1 MSSEIASGNRLGI
14 AWYLL
19 VMPLGGVAEQM
30 NGRGNSRQPSRLS
43 EQQLTPARGRLA
55 SVRKPGNAPRALFYY
70 NRDMTKP
77 DLSGVSTKPGVYLM
91 HDDRGEILYV
101 GKAKNLKK
109 RVSSYWANYPRQ
121 ATKVK
126 VLLEKVARVE
136 TIVVQNEVE
145 ALILENELIKKHRP
159 QFNVLLRDD
168 KNYLYIRITM
178 QDEFPRIL
186 LARKVISDGAKY
198 FGPYTE
204 SRAVYGT
211 LKLIKKIFPICSS
224 SQQITSD
231 KINKGRLRACLN
243 YHLGICPGV
252 CLGKVSSEDYKETMR
267 QVARF
272 ISGQYEETIRGLRK
286 SMQQASDDRK
296 YELAGRL
303 RDGIEAIEKLTM
315 RQAVVS
321 TDVKNNTDIIGV
333 ARYLNK
339 AVIEL
344 MRMRGGKLLDSQKFA
359 LDSNYETT
367 DEEVL
372 SAFIR
377 DYYGRSEEIPAV
389 VLLPTELEDEQVVG
403 EWLSERLGKKVELVS
418 SVRGARKDLVGMAS
432 ENAKLHLGN
441 MAIKLGLEKRGNEE
455 GIIELKTILKLD
467 KLDRIEAYD
476 ISNTQ
481 GTDSVGSMVVFEDGK
496 MNKSQY
502 RRFKI
507 KTVKG
512 PNDYA
517 SLAEVLKRRFA
528 HSEGTNFARQPDL
541 IMIDGGKGQVSAVMK
556 ELREIHIPIIGVAKG
571 DHSAPKAKDDV
582 VIPGRAEPLVLP
594 NTAPAKYL
602 IQNIRD
608 EAHRF
613 ALGLHTH
620 LARKRMQESQLE
632 KISGVGAQT
641 RKKLIKR
648 FGSMAGVRLA
658 TDVELREVVGKSQ
671 MKAIR
676 EYLN

>member
-1 MSSEIASGNRLGI
+1 
-14 AWYLL
+14 
-19 VMPLGGVAEQM
+19 
-30 NGRGNSRQPSRLS
+30 
-43 EQQLTPARGRLA
+43 
-55 SVRKPGNAPRALFYY
+55 
-70 NRDMTKP
+70 MTKP
-77 DLSGVSTKPGVYLM
+77 DLSGISTKPGVYLM
-91 HDDRGEILYV
+91 RDSRGDVLYV
-101 GKAKNLKK
+101 GKAKNLKN
-109 RVSSYWANYPRQ
+109 RVKSYFSGVAGKQVSWERGGISPKTRIL
-121 ATKVK
+121 V
-126 VLLEKVARVE
+126 EKIARVE
-136 TIVVQNEVE
+136 TIVVGNEIE
-145 ALILENELIKKHRP
+145 ALVLENELIKKYRP

-178 QDEFPRIL
+178 QEEFPRIL
-186 LARKVISDGAKY
+186 LARKIVRDGAKY

-224 SQQITSD
+224 SQPITSE

-252 CLGKVSSEDYKETMR
+252 CLGKVSPEEYKQTMR
-267 QVARF
+267 GVARF
-272 ISGQYEETIRGLRK
+272 IGGQYEETIRSLK
-286 SMQQASDDRK
+286 KEMQEASHDRK
-296 YELAGRL
+296 YEVAARL
-303 RDGIEAIEKLTM
+303 RDGIVAIERLGM
-315 RQAVVS
+315 RQVVVS

-344 MRMRGGKLLDSQKFA
+344 MRMRSGKLLDSQKFA

-367 DEEVL
+367 DEEVVG
-372 SAFIR
+372 AFVR
-377 DYYGRSEEIPAV
+377 DYYNQSDEIPAL
-389 VLLPTELEDEQVVG
+389 VLVPVALEEAPVIAS
-403 EWLSERLGKKVELVS
+403 WLTTRLGKKVEVTHP
-418 SVRGARKDLVGMAS
+418 VRGTRKNLIAMAQ

-441 MAIKLGLEKRGNEE
+441 MSVKLGLEKRGNEE
-455 GIIELKTILKLD
+455 GVIQLKEILKLE
-467 KLDRIEAYD
+467 KLNRIEAYD

-481 GTDSVGSMVVFEDGK
+481 GVDSVGSMVVFEDGK

-507 KTVKG
+507 KTVEG

-517 SLAEVLKRRFA
+517 SLVEVLKRRFA
-528 HSEGTNFARQPDL
+528 HKSVSGEVFARKPDL
-541 IMIDGGKGQVSAVMK
+541 ILIDGGKGQVNAVMK
-556 ELREIHIPIIGVAKG
+556 ELGDIDIRIIGVAKG
-571 DHSAPKAKDDV
+571 DHSAPKAKDD
-582 VIPGRAEPLVLP
+582 IILPGRAEPLVLP

-632 KISGVGAQT
+632 KIPGVGAQT

-648 FGSMAGVRLA
+648 FGSMAGVRSA
-658 TDVELREVVGKSQ
+658 TDEQLREVVGESQ
-671 MKAIR
+671 VKAIR
-676 EYLN
+676 AYLD

>member
-1 MSSEIASGNRLGI
+1 MRDS
-14 AWYLL
+14 
-19 VMPLGGVAEQM
+19 
-30 NGRGNSRQPSRLS
+30 RGD
-43 EQQLTPARGRLA
+43 
-55 SVRKPGNAPRALFYY
+55 V
-70 NRDMTKP
+70 
-77 DLSGVSTKPGVYLM
+77 
-91 HDDRGEILYV
+91 LYV
-101 GKAKNLKK
+101 GKAKNLKN
-109 RVSSYWANYPRQ
+109 RVKSYFSGVAGKQVSWERGGISPKTRIL
-121 ATKVK
+121 V
-126 VLLEKVARVE
+126 EKIARVE
-136 TIVVQNEVE
+136 TIVVGNEIE
-145 ALILENELIKKHRP
+145 ALVLENELIKKYRP

-178 QDEFPRIL
+178 QEEFPRIL
-186 LARKVISDGAKY
+186 LARKIVRDGAKY

-224 SQQITSD
+224 SQPITSE

-252 CLGKVSSEDYKETMR
+252 CLGKVSPEEYKQTMR
-267 QVARF
+267 GVARF
-272 ISGQYEETIRGLRK
+272 IGGQYEETIRSLK
-286 SMQQASDDRK
+286 KEMQEASHDRK
-296 YELAGRL
+296 YEVAARL
-303 RDGIEAIEKLTM
+303 RDGIVAIERLGM
-315 RQAVVS
+315 RQVVVS

-344 MRMRGGKLLDSQKFA
+344 MRMRSGKLLDSQKFA

-367 DEEVL
+367 DEEVVG
-372 SAFIR
+372 AFVR
-377 DYYGRSEEIPAV
+377 DYYNQSDEIPAL
-389 VLLPTELEDEQVVG
+389 VLVPVALEEAPVIAS
-403 EWLSERLGKKVELVS
+403 WLTTRLGKKVEVTHP
-418 SVRGARKDLVGMAS
+418 VRGTRKNLIAMAQ

-441 MAIKLGLEKRGNEE
+441 MSVKLGLEKRGNEE
-455 GIIELKTILKLD
+455 GVIQLKEILKLE
-467 KLDRIEAYD
+467 KLNRIEAYD

-481 GTDSVGSMVVFEDGK
+481 GVDSVGSMVVFEDGK

-507 KTVKG
+507 KTVEG

-517 SLAEVLKRRFA
+517 SLVEVLKRRFA
-528 HSEGTNFARQPDL
+528 HKSVSGEVFARKPDL
-541 IMIDGGKGQVSAVMK
+541 ILIDGGKGQVNAVMK
-556 ELREIHIPIIGVAKG
+556 ELGDIDIRIIGVAKG
-571 DHSAPKAKDDV
+571 DHSAPKAKDD
-582 VIPGRAEPLVLP
+582 IILPGRAEPLVLP

-632 KISGVGAQT
+632 KIPGVGAQT

-648 FGSMAGVRLA
+648 FGSMAGVRSA
-658 TDVELREVVGKSQ
+658 TDEQLREVVGESQ
-671 MKAIR
+671 VKAIR
-676 EYLN
+676 AYLD